1 MIPLHR
7 RLRIRVQLQAL
18 FGVLLLTGLTVLV
31 LDEFNLRS
39 DIATFRNVQQQ
50 SLSGL
55 RLAKSISDAYGLDIV
70 SAVFRVRNNL
80 MGWEQGID
88 VVQGARGAIERD
100 WTALLASDLPPEQR
114 RVVDEIGRARV
125 GADRAAGK

>member
-18 FGVLLLTGLTVLV
+18 FGLLLLTGLTVLV

-80 MGWEQGID
+80 MST
-88 VVQGARGAIERD
+88 R
-100 WTALLASDLPPEQR
+100 
-114 RVVDEIGRARV
+114 
-125 GADRAAGK
+125 